1 MDVTDGTP
9 GDYPSSDVRGFGPF
23 ESHVLLTGSGIVV
36 GCAVIGLLIGAA
48 GSGDAGVAALIA
60 AGLGAVIA
68 IAVLGVAVVKS
79 M

>member
-1 MDVTDGTP
+1 MDESERAP
-9 GDYPSSDVRGFGPF
+9 GGDPSSDVRGFGPF
-23 ESHVLLTGSGIVV
+23 ESHVLLTGSGIVA

-48 GSGDAGVAALIA
+48 GSGDAGAVALIA